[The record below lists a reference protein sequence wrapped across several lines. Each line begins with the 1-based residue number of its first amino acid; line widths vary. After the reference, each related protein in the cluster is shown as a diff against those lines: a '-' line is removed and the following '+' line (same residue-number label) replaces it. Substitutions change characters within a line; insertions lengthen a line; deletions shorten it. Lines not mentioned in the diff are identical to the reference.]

1 MTFAIMSSSRP
12 TLDRKA
18 NLDRVSRDRFIKL
31 NKCHKLRSHGRGQRI
46 EQESSPFSSLLFPPS
61 LLKRDISYHYI
72 NLSPTSLLYCVTKL
86 EFSRIV
92 YQQLYVRPER
102 GEREGLLLTAGESTS
117 SMTPGA
123 WSRPYGRPG
132 DNWDAP

>member
-1 MTFAIMSSSRP
+1 MTFAIMSSSRQ

-18 NLDRVSRDRFIKL
+18 NLDRVSRVRFIKL
-31 NKCHKLRSHGRGQRI
+31 NKCHKLRSHGRGQRV
-46 EQESSPFSSLLFPPS
+46 EKGSSPFSSLPSPP
-61 LLKRDISYHYI
+61 LLKRDISYHCI
-72 NLSPTSLLYCVTKL
+72 NLSLTSLLYCVTKL

-117 SMTPGA
+117 SMTLGA